1 MSSTAYNNRNPEV
14 NWLLL
19 IYFLA
24 LFIFLLSILPSCR
37 SVKKSTSSVDSTS
50 VSNVQTVTVVKR
62 DTVTID
68 NNTIEYVFQTDTIH
82 KNDTV
87 WLFKDRIISNRPL
100 KSIKQSVNRLQS
112 GSRTDS
118 GSVASSDSISVVKQ
132 SSNKVVKSAATCW
145 QLLLWPFAILLLIFV
160 IGERFNV
167 LGWLID
173 KIAKILTRTR

>member
-1 MSSTAYNNRNPEV
+1 MRKYSYAETN
-14 NWLLL
+14 LLMGL
-19 IYFLA
+19 YVAA
-24 LFIFLLSILPSCR
+24 LFVFLLCIMPGCR
-37 SVKKSTSSVDSTS
+37 TVNKITISTDSTS
-50 VSNVQTVTVVKR
+50 VKNSITTTVVKR

-87 WLFKDRIISNRPL
+87 WLFKDRIVSNRPI

-112 GSRTDS
+112 GSR
-118 GSVASSDSISVVKQ
+118 SDSSVIVSNDSTKVIKQ
-132 SSNKVVKSAATCW
+132 NSSKVVKSSKSLF
-145 QLLLWPFAILLLIFV
+145 QLLLLLLWPFAILLLIFV

-173 KIAKILTRTR
+173 KIAKLLTRTR

>member
-1 MSSTAYNNRNPEV
+1 MRKYSYAETN
-14 NWLLL
+14 
-19 IYFLA
+19 FLMGLYVAA
-24 LFIFLLSILPSCR
+24 LFIFLLCIMPGCR
-37 SVKKSTSSVDSTS
+37 TVNKTTSFTDSTS
-50 VSNVQTVTVVKR
+50 VQKSSIVNLVKR

-87 WLFKDRIISNRPL
+87 WLFKDRIVSNRPI

-112 GSRTDS
+112 GSR
-118 GSVASSDSISVVKQ
+118 SDSVVKVSNDSTKVVKHN
-132 SSNKVVKSAATCW
+132 SSKVVKSSGTW
-145 QLLLWPFAILLLIFV
+145 WHLLVWPIAILLLIFV

-173 KIAKILTRTR
+173 KIAKLLTRTR